1 MTAETVLNNARIV
14 LPDEIVAGSLLLR
27 DGLIAAIE
35 PGAART
41 GEDMGGDYII
51 PGLVELH
58 TDHLE
63 GHYAPRPKVRW
74 NPIAAVLAHD
84 AQ

>member
-35 PGAART
+35 LGAART
-41 GEDMGGDYII
+41 GEDMG
-51 PGLVELH
+51 
-58 TDHLE
+58 
-63 GHYAPRPKVRW
+63 
-74 NPIAAVLAHD
+74 
-84 AQ
+84 

>member
-1 MTAETVLNNARIV
+1 
-14 LPDEIVAGSLLLR
+14 DF
-27 DGLIAAIE
+27 D
-35 PGAART
+35 
-41 GEDMGGDYII
+41 GDYLI

-63 GHYAPRPKVRW
+63 GHYAPRPRVRW

-84 AQ
+84 AQIASSGITTVLDALRIGLDRDADMSAQEIRKLADAIED